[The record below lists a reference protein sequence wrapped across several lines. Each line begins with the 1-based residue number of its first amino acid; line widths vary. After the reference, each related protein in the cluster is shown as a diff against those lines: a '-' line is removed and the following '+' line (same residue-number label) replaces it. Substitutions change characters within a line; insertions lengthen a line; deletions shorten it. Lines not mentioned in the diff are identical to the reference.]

1 MLRDKLYTIP
11 VCVLKV
17 TVIQHLRTIFI
28 RKSCDLNV
36 VNSANLAL
44 KVNGSDKY
52 FYPQNVSAVGF
63 KIWHHAPWI
72 IFHTAAHFDN

>member
-1 MLRDKLYTIP
+1 MIFLMPFKVKRNSLGYAYTIP

-52 FYPQNVSAVGF
+52 FYPPKCFCCG
-63 KIWHHAPWI
+63 I
-72 IFHTAAHFDN
+72 